1 MLVRRA
7 VLAAL
12 AAGVAGAVVSIP
24 SAVAD
29 PTPTPTPAPAPA
41 AAPDCSAAG
50 LSATISSVT
59 KNLSDYF
66 AAHPDANQA
75 LIDAT
80 RQSSFG
86 AIGAFNSYFNDHP
99 DQAND
104 IRAIKAPLVD
114 YQNQCGLQVEPAEA
128 LVVIGEL

>member
-1 MLVRRA
+1 MFVRRA
-7 VLAAL
+7 VLGAL
-12 AAGVAGAVVSIP
+12 AAGAACAVVSAP
-24 SAVAD
+24 FAGAD
-29 PTPTPTPAPAPA
+29 PTPAPAA
-41 AAPDCSAAG
+41 GADCSAAG
-50 LSATISSVT
+50 LSSTISSVT
-59 KNLSDYF
+59 ANLSTYF

-80 RQSSFG
+80 RQSAFG
-86 AIGAFNSYFNDHP
+86 AIGAFNAYFTDHP

-114 YQNQCGLQVEPAEA
+114 FQNQCGLQVEPAEA

>member
-7 VLAAL
+7 VLTVL
-12 AAGVAGAVVSIP
+12 AAGAACAVSIP
-24 SAVAD
+24 SASAE
-29 PTPTPTPAPAPA
+29 PAPAPA
-41 AAPDCSAAG
+41 ATPDCTAAG
-50 LSATISSVT
+50 LSSTISSVT

-66 AAHPDANQA
+66 AVHPDANQA

-80 RQSSFG
+80 RQSGFS
-86 AIGAFNSYFNDHP
+86 AIGAFNTYFNDHP

-114 YQNQCGLQVEPAEA
+114 FQNQCGLQVEPAEA

>member
-1 MLVRRA
+1 MSVRRA

-12 AAGVAGAVVSIP
+12 AAGAAGALVSIP
-24 SAVAD
+24 AAVAD
-29 PTPTPTPAPAPA
+29 PTSTPSPAPA
-41 AAPDCSAAG
+41 AEADCTAAG

-66 AAHPDANQA
+66 AVHPDANQA

-80 RQSSFG
+80 RQSAFG

-99 DQAND
+99 DQAD
-104 IRAIKAPLVD
+104 EIRAIKAPLID
-114 YQNQCGLQVEPAEA
+114 FQNRCGLQVEPAEA
-128 LVVIGEL
+128 LVVISEL

>member
-1 MLVRRA
+1 MIRRAALA
-7 VLAAL
+7 VLAAG
-12 AAGVAGAVVSIP
+12 AACAVSIP
-24 SAVAD
+24 SASAD
-29 PTPTPTPAPAPA
+29 PAPAPA
-41 AAPDCSAAG
+41 AASDCTAAA
-50 LSATISSVT
+50 LSSTISTVT

-66 AAHPDANQA
+66 AVHPDANQA

-80 RQSSFG
+80 RQSAFS
-86 AIGAFNSYFNDHP
+86 AIGAFNTYFNDHP

-114 YQNQCGLQVEPAEA
+114 FQNRCGLQVEPAEA

>member
-1 MLVRRA
+1 MSVRHAVLA
-7 VLAAL
+7 VLAAS
-12 AAGVAGAVVSIP
+12 AVGAVVSIP

-29 PTPTPTPAPAPA
+29 PTPTPSPVPA
-41 AAPDCSAAG
+41 AESDCTAAG

-66 AAHPDANQA
+66 AVHPDANQA

-80 RQSSFG
+80 RQSAFG

-99 DQAND
+99 DQAD
-104 IRAIKAPLVD
+104 EIRAIKAPLID
-114 YQNQCGLQVEPAEA
+114 FQNRCGLQVEPAEA
-128 LVVIGEL
+128 LVVISEL

>member
-7 VLAAL
+7 VLTVL
-12 AAGVAGAVVSIP
+12 AASAACAVSMP
-24 SAVAD
+24 SASAE
-29 PTPTPTPAPAPA
+29 PTPAPAA
-41 AAPDCSAAG
+41 GPDCSAAG
-50 LSATISSVT
+50 LSSTISSVT
-59 KNLSDYF
+59 KNLADYF
-66 AAHPDANQA
+66 AVHPDANQA

-80 RQSSFG
+80 RQSGFS

-114 YQNQCGLQVEPAEA
+114 FQNQCGLQVEPAEA

>member
-1 MLVRRA
+1 MLVRRVVLT
-7 VLAAL
+7 VLAAG
-12 AAGVAGAVVSIP
+12 AACAVSIP
-24 SAVAD
+24 SASAE
-29 PTPTPTPAPAPA
+29 PAPAPA
-41 AAPDCSAAG
+41 PDCTAAG
-50 LSATISSVT
+50 LSSTISSVT

-66 AAHPDANQA
+66 AVHPDANQA

-80 RQSSFG
+80 RQSGFS
-86 AIGAFNSYFNDHP
+86 AIGAFNTYFNDHP

-114 YQNQCGLQVEPAEA
+114 FQNQCGLQVEPAEA

>member
-1 MLVRRA
+1 MSIRRAVMA
-7 VLAAL
+7 VLAAG
-12 AAGVAGAVVSIP
+12 AAGAVVSMP

-29 PTPTPTPAPAPA
+29 PAPAPAPA
-41 AAPDCSAAG
+41 AATDCSAAG

-66 AAHPDANQA
+66 AVHPDANEA
-75 LIDAT
+75 LLDAT
-80 RQSSFG
+80 RQSAFS
-86 AIGAFNSYFNDHP
+86 AVGAFNTYFNDHP

-114 YQNQCGLQVEPAEA
+114 FKDRCGLQVEPAEA

>member
-1 MLVRRA
+1 MLVRRVVLT
-7 VLAAL
+7 VLAAG
-12 AAGVAGAVVSIP
+12 AACAVSIP
-24 SAVAD
+24 SASAE
-29 PTPTPTPAPAPA
+29 PAPAPA
-41 AAPDCSAAG
+41 AAPDCTAAG
-50 LSATISSVT
+50 LSSTISSVT

-66 AAHPDANQA
+66 AVHPDANQA

-80 RQSSFG
+80 RQSAFS
-86 AIGAFNSYFNDHP
+86 AIGAFNTYFNDHP

-114 YQNQCGLQVEPAEA
+114 FQNQCGLQVEPAEA

>member
-1 MLVRRA
+1 MLVRRTVLT
-7 VLAAL
+7 VLAAG
-12 AAGVAGAVVSIP
+12 AVCAISMPSAGA
-24 SAVAD
+24 D
-29 PTPTPTPAPAPA
+29 PAPAPAPAPA
-41 AAPDCSAAG
+41 AATECSAAG
-50 LSATISSVT
+50 LSSTISSVT

-66 AAHPDANQA
+66 TAHPDANQA

-80 RQSSFG
+80 RQGAFS
-86 AIGAFNSYFNDHP
+86 AIGAFKTYFDDHP

-104 IRAIKAPLVD
+104 IRAIKAPLAD

>member
-7 VLAAL
+7 VLGVL
-12 AAGVAGAVVSIP
+12 AAGAACAVVSAP
-24 SAVAD
+24 SAGAD
-29 PTPTPTPAPAPA
+29 PTPAPAA
-41 AAPDCSAAG
+41 GADCSAAG
-50 LSATISSVT
+50 LSSTISSVT

-80 RQSSFG
+80 RQSAFG
-86 AIGAFNSYFNDHP
+86 AIGAFNAYFTEHP

-114 YQNQCGLQVEPAEA
+114 FQDQCGLQVEPAEA

>member
-7 VLAAL
+7 VLAVL
-12 AAGVAGAVVSIP
+12 AAAAAGAVSMP
-24 SAVAD
+24 SAAAE
-29 PTPTPTPAPAPA
+29 PSPAPVPPA
-41 AAPDCSAAG
+41 DCNAAG
-50 LSATISSVT
+50 LSSTISSVT
-59 KNLSDYF
+59 ANLSSYF

-80 RQSSFG
+80 RQSAFG
-86 AIGAFNSYFNDHP
+86 AIGAFNTYFNDHP

-114 YQNQCGLQVEPAEA
+114 FQNRCGLQVEPAEA

>member
-1 MLVRRA
+1 MLVRRVVLT
-7 VLAAL
+7 VLAA
-12 AAGVAGAVVSIP
+12 GATCAVSIP
-24 SAVAD
+24 SASAE
-29 PTPTPTPAPAPA
+29 PAPAPA
-41 AAPDCSAAG
+41 PDCTAAG
-50 LSATISSVT
+50 LSSTISSVT

-66 AAHPDANQA
+66 AVHPDANQA

-80 RQSSFG
+80 RQSGFS
-86 AIGAFNSYFNDHP
+86 AIGAFNTYFNDHP

-114 YQNQCGLQVEPAEA
+114 FQNQCGLQVEPAEA

>member
-7 VLAAL
+7 VMTVL
-12 AAGVAGAVVSIP
+12 AAGAACAMSISP
-24 SAVAD
+24 ACAD
-29 PTPTPTPAPAPA
+29 PTPT
-41 AAPDCSAAG
+41 PDCSAAG

-59 KNLSDYF
+59 KNLADYF
-66 AAHPDANQA
+66 AVHADANQA

-80 RQSSFG
+80 RQSAFS
-86 AIGAFNSYFNDHP
+86 AIGAFNTYFNDHP

-114 YQNQCGLQVEPAEA
+114 FQNRCGLQVEPAEA

>member
-7 VLAAL
+7 VLTIL
-12 AAGVAGAVVSIP
+12 AAGAACALTIP
-24 SAVAD
+24 NASAEPA
-29 PTPTPTPAPAPA
+29 PTPAPTS
-41 AAPDCSAAG
+41 DCSAAG

-66 AAHPDANQA
+66 AVHPDANQA
-75 LIDAT
+75 LLDAT
-80 RQSSFG
+80 RQSAFG
-86 AIGAFNSYFNDHP
+86 AVGAFNTYFNDHP

-104 IRAIKAPLVD
+104 IRAIKAPLND
-114 YQNQCGLQVEPAEA
+114 FQNRCGLQVEPAEA

>member
-7 VLAAL
+7 VLGVLGAA
-12 AAGVAGAVVSIP
+12 AACAVSMP
-24 SAVAD
+24 SAYAE
-29 PTPTPTPAPAPA
+29 PAPAP
-41 AAPDCSAAG
+41 APDCSAAG
-50 LSATISSVT
+50 LSSTISSVT

-66 AAHPDANQA
+66 VAHPDANQA
-75 LIDAT
+75 LLDAT
-80 RQSSFG
+80 RQSAFG

-99 DQAND
+99 DEAND

-114 YQNQCGLQVEPAEA
+114 FQNQCGMQVEPAEA

>member
-7 VLAAL
+7 VFAVLAT
-12 AAGVAGAVVSIP
+12 AAAGAVAVPVAAAEP
-24 SAVAD
+24 SPA
-29 PTPTPTPAPAPA
+29 PTPPA
-41 AAPDCSAAG
+41 DCSAAG
-50 LSATISSVT
+50 LSSTISSVT
-59 KNLSDYF
+59 ANLSTYF

-80 RQSSFG
+80 RQSAFG
-86 AIGAFNSYFNDHP
+86 AIGAFNTYFNDHP

-114 YQNQCGLQVEPAEA
+114 FQNRCGLQVEPAEA

>member
-1 MLVRRA
+1 MLVRRV
-7 VLAAL
+7 VLTVL
-12 AAGVAGAVVSIP
+12 SAGAACAVSIP
-24 SAVAD
+24 SASAE
-29 PTPTPTPAPAPA
+29 PAPAPA
-41 AAPDCSAAG
+41 AAPDCTAAG
-50 LSATISSVT
+50 LSSTISSVT

-66 AAHPDANQA
+66 AVHPDANQA

-80 RQSSFG
+80 RQSAFS
-86 AIGAFNSYFNDHP
+86 AIGAFNTYFNDHP

-114 YQNQCGLQVEPAEA
+114 FQNQCGLQVEPAEA

>member
-7 VLAAL
+7 VLTVL
-12 AAGVAGAVVSIP
+12 AAGAACALSIP
-24 SAVAD
+24 AASAE
-29 PTPTPTPAPAPA
+29 PAPAPA
-41 AAPDCSAAG
+41 AGADCTAAG
-50 LSATISSVT
+50 LSSTISSVT

-66 AAHPDANQA
+66 AVHPDANQA

-80 RQSSFG
+80 RQSGFS
-86 AIGAFNSYFNDHP
+86 AIGAFNTYFNDHP

-114 YQNQCGLQVEPAEA
+114 FQNQCGLQVEPAEA